1 MLSIGTLLGCGAYFN
16 SCVTKD
22 VVRFVKG
29 DSVYSNMV
37 REELNCIESERMDGI
52 DQSEK
57 IQQLIQQRKEK
68 AK

>member
-1 MLSIGTLLGCGAYFN
+1 
-16 SCVTKD
+16 
-22 VVRFVKG
+22 VRFVKG

-57 IQQLIQQRKEK
+57 IQQLIQQRKE
-68 AK
+68 